1 MSGGSRE
8 PVKSALRA
16 WREDGESCFKVAEI
30 ELAVT
35 GDNRALEAAARLR
48 ARGIEA
54 EISYAYCL
62 GTPVSSAWWQIWG
75 GFDLELEIAYAAVLA
90 RQDVGGLLEAFD
102 PADNAFQCDTLD
114 EYRDVLFIEY
124 RNRLSPADLRRGLQA
139 WLDQLPESA
148 RRCFEGDLRR
158 WRDDRPRPKRPARPK
173 SSGTSAKPAKPKP
186 RHTPRRR
193 RPDG

>member
-16 WREDGESCFKVAEI
+16 WREDGESRFKVAEI

-35 GDNRALEAAARLR
+35 EDNRALEAAVRLR

-54 EISYAYCL
+54 EINYAYCL

-90 RQDVGGLLEAFD
+90 RQDVGGL
-102 PADNAFQCDTLD
+102 
-114 EYRDVLFIEY
+114 IE
-124 RNRLSPADLRRGLQA
+124 Q
-139 WLDQLPESA
+139 
-148 RRCFEGDLRR
+148 
-158 WRDDRPRPKRPARPK
+158 
-173 SSGTSAKPAKPKP
+173 
-186 RHTPRRR
+186 
-193 RPDG
+193 